1 VALYRTPLLITPISL
16 LSAPPIL
23 ANILDLPETVSTLE
37 AAIAATEGTLSI
49 CKQLLERVQGSSSR
63 LALQY
68 QVIFVIGNLFTRI
81 LPLPRPRDSLVPDFW
96 MTPQPKKR
104 QVEALQGVYHLMLLY
119 GEVWQSI
126 EAPVRGFDCERSVVG
141 TCMLAV
147 FDVLVRTQ
155 AAEDPL
161 IVSELLNENGGTSF
175 SYTVCQDSRDFEKS
189 SSMME
194 LDKPWLAKARSD
206 ALAYLA
212 SVRKACS
219 RQLFEYRMPEKIE
232 IKK

>member
-1 VALYRTPLLITPISL
+1 M
-16 LSAPPIL
+16 
-23 ANILDLPETVSTLE
+23 VSTLE
-37 AAIAATEGTLSI
+37 AAIVAVEGTMSI

-68 QVIFVIGNLFTRI
+68 QVIFIIGNLFTSI
-81 LPLPRPRDSLVPDFW
+81 LPLPRPRDGLEPDFW
-96 MTPQPKKR
+96 VTPQPKKR
-104 QVEALQGVYHLMLLY
+104 QLEALRGVKNLMLMY

-147 FDVLVRTQ
+147 FDVLVRTP

-161 IVSELLNENGGTSF
+161 IVTELLNENGGTSF
-175 SYTVCQDSRDFEKS
+175 CYAVCQNNRDFEKS
-189 SSMME
+189 SSMQE

-212 SVRKACS
+212 SVRKACT
-219 RQLFEYRMPEKIE
+219 RQLFEFRMPEKIE